1 MGKYGKI
8 TEALAAAGRRM
19 EALEAKMAEARAKY
33 EEALTQQAEREE
45 AANDMRRELLGR
57 HAWRYCRAGQLIP
70 QLDRLIRSGD
80 SDIDEQ
86 RALFGLAPLTD
97 KEKAEAAQEEATL
110 AATLV
115 SAVEPHSAVE
125 AKRRRT
131 STNADEEFSKKRGRK
146 RKNDSKQEKVPSD
159 AVSQHQEEAPSDV
172 VSPEVPQ
179 NSVSEI
185 PSELPADEAPSEM
198 ESPAGA
204 EVEPMELEETA
215 EERFGV
221 FDAEGEEEHLDD
233 APTPEVITGLEE
245 PPAETERAEDALPVM
260 DPDVVPEFLPIA
272 SAENA
277 SEDPLL
283 F

>member
-33 EEALTQQAEREE
+33 EEALTLQAEKEE

-70 QLDRLIRSGD
+70 QLDKLIRSGE

-86 RALFGLAPLTD
+86 RALFGLAPLTE
-97 KEKAEAAQEEATL
+97 KEKSEAAKEEAALEATL
-110 AATLV
+110 I
-115 SAVEPHSAVE
+115 SALSAEPHPAVE
-125 AKRRRT
+125 AKRRRE
-131 STNADEEFSKKRGRK
+131 SANAEGETSKKRGRK
-146 RKNDSKQEKVPSD
+146 RKDNPPQEETPAD
-159 AVSQHQEEAPSDV
+159 AVSPEAPQE
-172 VSPEVPQ
+172 PVP
-179 NSVSEI
+179 
-185 PSELPADEAPSEM
+185 ELPADEAPSEM
-198 ESPAGA
+198 ESSASLEP
-204 EVEPMELEETA
+204 EPMELEETC

-221 FDAEGEEEHLDD
+221 FDAPGEEEHLDD

-245 PPAETERAEDALPVM
+245 PPAETEQTEDALPVM
-260 DPDVVPEFLPIA
+260 DLDVVPEFLPIA
-272 SAENA
+272 PAENA
-277 SEDPLL
+277 TEDPLL

>member
-8 TEALAAAGRRM
+8 TEALAAAGRKM
-19 EALEAKMAEARAKY
+19 EVLEAKMAEVRAKY
-33 EEALTQQAEREE
+33 EEALTLQAEREE

-115 SAVEPHSAVE
+115 SAVEPHPAVE

-131 STNADEEFSKKRGRK
+131 SANDEGEAPKKRGRK
-146 RKNDSKQEKVPSD
+146 RKDDSSQNEPTDTVPL
-159 AVSQHQEEAPSDV
+159 EAPQEPQS
-172 VSPEVPQ
+172 VP
-179 NSVSEI
+179 
-185 PSELPADEAPSEM
+185 ELPTDTKAPSASSL
-198 ESPAGA
+198 ESPAEA
-204 EVEPMELEETA
+204 EAEPMELEETD

-221 FDAEGEEEHLDD
+221 FDADGEDEHLDD

-245 PPAETERAEDALPVM
+245 LPTETGMERTEDALPDM
-260 DPDVVPEFLPIA
+260 DPDVAPEFLPFA
-272 SAENA
+272 PAENA

>member
-33 EEALTQQAEREE
+33 EEALTLQAEKEE

-97 KEKAEAAQEEATL
+97 KEKTEAAQEEATL

-115 SAVEPHSAVE
+115 SAVEPHPAVE

-131 STNADEEFSKKRGRK
+131 KNDGELPKTRGRK
-146 RKNDSKQEKVPSD
+146 RKSDCPQDERPCD
-159 AVSQHQEEAPSDV
+159 AVSPDAPQESLSECPTEFPTD
-172 VSPEVPQ
+172 VSP
-179 NSVSEI
+179 SEY
-185 PSELPADEAPSEM
+185 PEM
-198 ESPAGA
+198 ENPDP
-204 EVEPMELEETA
+204 VEMDPMELEETA

-221 FDAEGEEEHLDD
+221 FDAPGEEKHLDD

-260 DPDVVPEFLPIA
+260 DPDVVPEFLPTVPTE
-272 SAENA
+272 SA